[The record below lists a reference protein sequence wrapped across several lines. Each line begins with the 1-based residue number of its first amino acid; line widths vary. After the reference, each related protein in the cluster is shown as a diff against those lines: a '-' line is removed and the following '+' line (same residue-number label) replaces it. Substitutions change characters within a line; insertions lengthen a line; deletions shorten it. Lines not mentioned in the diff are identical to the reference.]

1 MPTPTWDDDR
11 PLEDWEYPDGDY
23 ADDHDDDESRA
34 KPCPMCGMDVY
45 EDAEQCPLC
54 GEWFTRQ
61 PGSAWRGKPMWWIV
75 LGLLGIIAV
84 IMMVLS
90 F

>member
-1 MPTPTWDDDR
+1 MSTPTWDDDR
-11 PLEDWEYPDGDY
+11 PLEDWEYPDE
-23 ADDHDDDESRA
+23 DDADDDEESRT

-45 EDAEQCPLC
+45 EDAEKCPLC
-54 GEWFTRQ
+54 GEFFTRQ
-61 PGSAWRGKPMWWIV
+61 PGTAWRGKPMWWIV

-84 IMMVLS
+84 ILMLLP